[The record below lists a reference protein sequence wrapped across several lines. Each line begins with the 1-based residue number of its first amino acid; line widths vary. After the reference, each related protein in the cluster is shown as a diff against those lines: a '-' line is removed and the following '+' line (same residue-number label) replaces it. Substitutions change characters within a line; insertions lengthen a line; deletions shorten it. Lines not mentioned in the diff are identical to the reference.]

1 MPKLVR
7 NVAVAS
13 TMFLALIATS
23 ATAHAQDQPAME
35 LLGEGSAFYL
45 RHDYKNAIG
54 PYQRA
59 LDLEKANRT
68 LNDTLWRV
76 LIDNLGMAY
85 GITGDLKHAKE
96 TFEYGISKD
105 AQYPL
110 FYYNLAC
117 TYGEMDDMEKAIDNL
132 KLAFERKANIIKGE
146 KMPDPS
152 KDSSFARFM
161 DNPKF
166 KTALKELN

>member
-1 MPKLVR
+1 
-7 NVAVAS
+7 
-13 TMFLALIATS
+13 MFLAMNAAPADAS
-23 ATAHAQDQPAME
+23 AQEQTALE
-35 LLGEGSAFYL
+35 LMREGSAFYL
-45 RHDYKNAIG
+45 RRDFKNAIG

-59 LDLEKANRT
+59 LDLEKSNRT
-68 LNDTLWRV
+68 LNETLWRV

-85 GITGDLKHAKE
+85 GISGDLKHAKE

-105 AQYPL
+105 DKYPL

-117 TYGEMDDMEKAIDNL
+117 TYGEMNDMERAIDNL
-132 KLAFERKANIIKGE
+132 KLAFEHKKNIIKGE

-161 DNPKF
+161 DDPKF
-166 KTALKELN
+166 KAALKELN

>member
-1 MPKLVR
+1 MLKGFTNLV
-7 NVAVAS
+7 
-13 TMFLALIATS
+13 FLLLALMIITPATPAQEPS
-23 ATAHAQDQPAME
+23 AMDLMR
-35 LLGEGSAFYL
+35 EGSAFYL

-59 LDLEKANRT
+59 LDLEKANPT
-68 LNDTLWRV
+68 LSDTLWRV

-85 GITGDLKHAKE
+85 GITGDLKHAKA

-105 AQYPL
+105 DKYPL

-117 TYGEMDDMEKAIDNL
+117 TYGEMNEMDDAIKNL

-152 KDSSFARFM
+152 KDSSFARFI
-161 DNPKF
+161 DDPKF
-166 KTALKELN
+166 KAALKELN